1 MDFEQ
6 RKDLCE
12 KSGSLP
18 ARKTPECPG
27 SKAGK
32 IRLNEKAENRSAVS
46 FVAFG
51 GKRIS
56 ALKPY

>member
-6 RKDLCE
+6 RKDLSE

-18 ARKTPECPG
+18 ARKTPEYPG

-32 IRLNEKAENRSAVS
+32 IRLNEKAVNRSAVS
-46 FVAFG
+46 FGAFG
-51 GKRIS
+51 GKRIP
-56 ALKPY
+56 A